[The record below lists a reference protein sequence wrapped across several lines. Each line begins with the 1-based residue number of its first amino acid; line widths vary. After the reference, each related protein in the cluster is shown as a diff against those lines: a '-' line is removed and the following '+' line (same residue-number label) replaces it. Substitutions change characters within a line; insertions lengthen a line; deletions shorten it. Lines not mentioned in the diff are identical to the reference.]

1 MIDQIEKVETM
12 KKSAVFADL
21 PIEDIVIIADILLEL
36 EYPEGQII
44 FREGEPGD
52 KMYIIV
58 SGQVIIQ
65 KGEGDAIEMTLTL
78 GSGECFGEMAILD
91 GLPRSASV
99 KVTKPANLL
108 AIEREDFRELLR
120 VYPEISLNVIQ
131 ILSGRLRSA
140 SSNTIKNIK
149 EQL

>member
-1 MIDQIEKVETM
+1 MIEPVEKVETM
-12 KKSAVFADL
+12 RKSAVFADL
-21 PIEDIVIIADILLEL
+21 PIEDIVIIADILQEL
-36 EYPEGQII
+36 EFQEGHII
-44 FREGEPGD
+44 FNEGDPGD

-65 KGEGDAIEMTLTL
+65 KGEGDKVEMTVTL

-99 KVTKPANLL
+99 KVTKLANLL

-140 SSNTIKNIK
+140 SSNTIKHIK

>member
-21 PIEDIVIIADILLEL
+21 PIEDIVIIADILLEI
-36 EYPEGQII
+36 EFPEGHII

-58 SGQVIIQ
+58 SGQVIIE
-65 KGEGDAIEMTLTL
+65 KGQGKDIEMTLTL

-140 SSNTIKNIK
+140 SSNTIKHIR

>member
-36 EYPEGQII
+36 EYPEGHII

-65 KGEGDAIEMTLTL
+65 KGEGDGIEMTLTL

-149 EQL
+149 EQF

>member
-1 MIDQIEKVETM
+1 MIEPVEKVETM
-12 KKSAVFADL
+12 RKSAVFADL
-21 PIEDIVIIADILLEL
+21 PIEDIVIIADILQEL
-36 EYPEGQII
+36 EFQEGHII
-44 FREGEPGD
+44 FNEGDPGD

-65 KGEGDAIEMTLTL
+65 KGEGDKVEMTVTL

-99 KVTKPANLL
+99 KVTKLANLL

-120 VYPEISLNVIQ
+120 VYPDISLNVIQ

-140 SSNTIKNIK
+140 SSNTIKHIK

>member
-36 EYPEGQII
+36 EYPEGHVI

-58 SGQVIIQ
+58 SGQVIIE
-65 KGEGDAIEMTLTL
+65 KGEGKDIEMTLTL

-131 ILSGRLRSA
+131 ILSGRLRVA
-140 SSNTIKNIK
+140 STNTIKHIR

>member
-36 EYPEGQII
+36 EYPEGHII

-131 ILSGRLRSA
+131 LLSGRLRSA

>member
-1 MIDQIEKVETM
+1 MIEPVEKVETM
-12 KKSAVFADL
+12 RKSAVFADL
-21 PIEDIVIIADILLEL
+21 PIEDIVIIADILQEL
-36 EYPEGQII
+36 EFQEGHII
-44 FREGEPGD
+44 FREGDPGD

-65 KGEGDAIEMTLTL
+65 KGEGDKVEMTVTL

-99 KVTKPANLL
+99 KATKLANLL

-140 SSNTIKNIK
+140 SSNTIKQIK

>member
-36 EYPEGQII
+36 EYPEGHII

-91 GLPRSASV
+91 GLPRSATV

>member
-36 EYPEGQII
+36 EYPEGHFI